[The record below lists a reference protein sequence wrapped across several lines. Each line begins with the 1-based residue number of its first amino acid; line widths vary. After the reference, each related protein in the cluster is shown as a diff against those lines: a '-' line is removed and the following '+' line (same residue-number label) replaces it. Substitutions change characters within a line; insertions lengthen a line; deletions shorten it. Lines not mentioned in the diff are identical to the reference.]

1 MQHDTG
7 WRVKVA
13 LAFLI
18 VYIVWGSTYLAIR
31 IGVAELPPALFA
43 GARFVLAGVIMAIYA
58 RLNGH
63 RFPTQWREWK
73 IILIVGG
80 LLLVG
85 GNGLVVWAE
94 QWVPS
99 NQTAL
104 IIAVVALWI
113 AWFGTMG
120 SQGQSL
126 SNRVKLGLAIGFG
139 GVAMLVMPGGEFS
152 VQYLWAQLAL
162 IVATVF
168 WAAGSVYG
176 KRQKPATHPLMASAM
191 QMLFSGVVFLLI
203 GLALDEPARWHLTES
218 GMLSI
223 LYLAVFGSCFA
234 YSAYQW
240 LVHEVSPS
248 ALGTYAYINPA
259 VAVVLG
265 WWWLDES
272 LTPFKF
278 AAMFVIL
285 SGVALVTWRAR
296 RVPTA
301 QVAKEVL

>member
-1 MQHDTG
+1 MQHDSG

-31 IGVAELPPALFA
+31 VGVADLPPALFA
-43 GARFVLAGVIMAIYA
+43 GARFVLAGVMMAIYA
-58 RLNGH
+58 RAMGYA
-63 RFPTQWREWK
+63 FPTQRREWK
-73 IILIVGG
+73 IIMIVGG

-120 SQGQSL
+120 GQGQAL
-126 SNRVKLGLAIGFG
+126 SARVKLGLAVGFG
-139 GVAMLVMPGGEFS
+139 GVAMLVMPGGTFSAEF
-152 VQYLWAQLAL
+152 LWAQIAL
-162 IVATVF
+162 IAATVF
-168 WAAGSVYG
+168 WAGGSVYG
-176 KRQKPATHPLMASAM
+176 KRQKPTTHPLMSSAM
-191 QMLFSGVVFLLI
+191 QMLFSGVIFVII
-203 GLALDEPARWHLTES
+203 GVALDEPARWQWTES
-218 GMLSI
+218 GLIST

-248 ALGTYAYINPA
+248 ALGTYAYVNPV

-265 WWWLDES
+265 WWLLDET

-278 AAMFVIL
+278 AAMLVIL
-285 SGVALVTWRAR
+285 SGVALVTWKSRPS
-296 RVPTA
+296 VKGV
-301 QVAKEVL
+301 VAKEVV